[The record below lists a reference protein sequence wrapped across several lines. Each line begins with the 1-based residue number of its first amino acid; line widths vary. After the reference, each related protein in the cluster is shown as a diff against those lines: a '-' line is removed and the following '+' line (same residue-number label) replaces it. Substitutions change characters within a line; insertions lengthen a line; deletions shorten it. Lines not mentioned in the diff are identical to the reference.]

1 MSTRRRLASVPDQPR
16 LAVISLRVSR
26 VMGRDGDSFH
36 APDLQEDA
44 CRRFCA
50 ERGWVVVAVV
60 TDLDVSGGVFD
71 RPGLNE
77 ALRML
82 EAGEATALVTYDVS
96 RLGRKVKE
104 TLEVIDR
111 VRAAGGVYASVKERF
126 DDTPEGEHL
135 LHTFLSIAHLYR
147 RQRGRGW
154 QEVIAR
160 RAEQGLWHG
169 SNPPFGYRLGELGLE
184 ADPLTEVLAVEA
196 FRRYAD
202 GHLISHIARDIT
214 IARGRVMPISQLK
227 RSLYNPVYVG
237 RLLLNGE
244 ELPGRHDGLVDEAVW
259 DRVQRRLGRDRR
271 TAARHLAI
279 SHSLVGLVVCDHC
292 NRHLQLHV
300 DPPRG
305 NRKQDVPR
313 LQCRRRLQ
321 GGPDVCQGPGVP
333 AVAAVEAAVLEAI
346 PDRIALL
353 KADPAE
359 RQARQARRVRAGVDV
374 GRLRRE
380 LGETETAIGI
390 LVADRAR
397 RKMTEQEY
405 QLGAARLATTA
416 TQLRDQLALTE
427 AMAEAPAT
435 LAMIKAADGLLALWD
450 GLRVDLQN
458 RGLRSL
464 IREVRVRRADFYRE
478 PFSAK
483 PGGRVHV
490 DWL

>member
-1 MSTRRRLASVPDQPR
+1 MSTRRRLSAVPESPR

-104 TLEVIDR
+104 TLDVIDR
-111 VRAAGGVYASVKERF
+111 VRASGGVYASVKERF

-160 RAEQGLWHG
+160 RAEQGMWHG
-169 SNPPFGYRLGELGLE
+169 SNPPFGYRLGEQGLE
-184 ADPLTEVLAVEA
+184 ADPLTEALAVDV
-196 FRRYAD
+196 FRRYAE

-214 IARGRVMPISQLK
+214 AARGKVMPISQLK

-244 ELPGRHDGLVDEAVW
+244 EHPGRHDPLVDEAVW
-259 DRVQRRLGRDRR
+259 ERVQRRLARDRR
-271 TAARHLAI
+271 TAARHLAV

-292 NRHLQLHV
+292 GRRLQLHV

-305 NRKQDVPR
+305 GRSDVPR
-313 LQCRRRLQ
+313 LQCPLRLQ
-321 GGPDVCQGPGVP
+321 GGAEACVGPGSP
-333 AVAAVEAAVLEAI
+333 AVAKVEAAVLEAI

-380 LGETETAIGI
+380 LGETETAIGV

-397 RKMTEQEY
+397 RKMTEHEY
-405 QLGAARLATTA
+405 QLGAARLAATA
-416 TQLRDQLALTE
+416 EQLREQLALTE

-435 LAMIKAADGLLALWD
+435 RATIKAADGLLALWD
-450 GLRVDLQN
+450 GLRVDLRN

-478 PFSAK
+478 PFSAQ
-483 PGGRVHV
+483 PGGRVLV
-490 DWL
+490 EWL